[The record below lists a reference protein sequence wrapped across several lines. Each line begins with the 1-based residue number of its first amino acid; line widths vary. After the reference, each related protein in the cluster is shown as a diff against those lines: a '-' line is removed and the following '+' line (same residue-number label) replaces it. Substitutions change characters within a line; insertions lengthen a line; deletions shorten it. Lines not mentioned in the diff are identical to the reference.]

1 MSARF
6 MPIKSKPS
14 GRWHWL
20 GVMVLVAA
28 ALPLVGCSDDPVL
41 PASEAAQAPS
51 LERPSLENGKLA
63 LADLRGQV
71 VLLNFWATWCP
82 YCRKEIPHL
91 VSLQEELGDR
101 GLQVV
106 GAAMNWKIDSR
117 EPNDP
122 AIFHQKV
129 ASFALEHGLNYPVP
143 LVKTGMNDV
152 FKRFGDPV
160 GVPYTVLIDREG
172 RIRATF
178 QGNPG
183 EDKLRRAVKALL

>member
-1 MSARF
+1 MCARS
-6 MPIKSKPS
+6 MRTNPR
-14 GRWHWL
+14 RWA
-20 GVMVLVAA
+20 VLLAVAA
-28 ALPLVGCSDDPVL
+28 GLTLAGCSQEPVL
-41 PASEAAQAPS
+41 PADEAASAPA
-51 LERPSLENGKLA
+51 LERPSLDNGEVA
-63 LADLRGQV
+63 LADFHGKV

-91 VSLQEELGDR
+91 VALQEDLGER

-106 GAAMNWKIDSR
+106 GVAMNWKIDSR

-122 AIFHQKV
+122 GIFHQKV
-129 ASFALEHGLNYPVP
+129 ATFALEHGLNYPVP
-143 LVKTGMNDV
+143 LVKEGMNGV
-152 FKRFGDPV
+152 MKRFGDPV

-183 EDKLRRAVKALL
+183 EAKLRRAVRALL

>member
-1 MSARF
+1 MPSRSAFRT
-6 MPIKSKPS
+6 
-14 GRWHWL
+14 L
-20 GVMVLVAA
+20 LAAVAA
-28 ALPLVGCSDDPVL
+28 AGLVLAGCSEDPVV
-41 PASEAAQAPS
+41 PAGEAMEAPA
-51 LERPSLENGKLA
+51 LERPSMDNGEVA
-63 LADLRGQV
+63 LADFRGQV

-82 YCRKEIPHL
+82 YCKEEIPHL
-91 VSLQEELGDR
+91 IELQEELGGE

-122 AIFHQKV
+122 DIFQQKV
-129 ASFALEHGLNYPVP
+129 ASYILEHGLNYPVP
-143 LVKTGMNDV
+143 MVKQGMDGV
-152 FKRFGDPV
+152 MERFGDPV

-183 EDKLRRAVKALL
+183 KDKLRRAVNALL

>member
-1 MSARF
+1 MSAKS
-6 MPIKSKPS
+6 MPTSRW
-14 GRWHWL
+14 GRLGLL
-20 GVMVLVAA
+20 GVLAA
-28 ALPLVGCSDDPVL
+28 GLTLAGCSEEPVL
-41 PASEAAQAPS
+41 PASEAVAAPG
-51 LERPSLENGKLA
+51 LERASLENGTVA
-63 LADLRGQV
+63 LADYRGRV

-91 VSLQEELGDR
+91 VALQEELGGR

-117 EPNDP
+117 DPNDP
-122 AIFHQKV
+122 EIFHQKV

-143 LVKTGMNDV
+143 LVKTGMSDV
-152 FKRFGDPV
+152 FQRFGDPV
-160 GVPYTVLIDREG
+160 GVPYTVVIDREG

-183 EDKLRRAVKALL
+183 KANLRRAVEALL